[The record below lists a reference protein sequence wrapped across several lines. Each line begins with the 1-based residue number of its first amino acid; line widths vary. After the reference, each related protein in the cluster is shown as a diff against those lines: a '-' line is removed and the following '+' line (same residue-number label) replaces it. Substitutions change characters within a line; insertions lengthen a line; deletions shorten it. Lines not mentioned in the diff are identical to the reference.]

1 MVWKN
6 LKKFKFLIYDKKFV
20 VGKSNIESNEYDLL
34 IFAKCSMKFV
44 TIPQFIKIIGPNSFN
59 FSHIREINIPSNVT
73 KICRAAFSSC
83 FKIHKV
89 NFDVDSKL
97 QIIDNYAFNNS
108 SIKSI
113 VIPNSVEII
122 GEYAFPNKLQQI
134 EIKKDSKLQKFD
146 EFAFSETQIKSIFIP
161 SYTKIIDKYT
171 FSYCKKLQRVD
182 ISDDSELQII
192 DEFAFGK
199 SAIKCF

>member
-1 MVWKN
+1 
-6 LKKFKFLIYDKKFV
+6 
-20 VGKSNIESNEYDLL
+20 
-34 IFAKCSMKFV
+34 MKFV
-44 TIPQFIKIIGPNSFN
+44 TIPQFIKIMGPNSFN
-59 FSHIREINIPSNVT
+59 FSHAINELDDWRNILIFWIW
-73 KICRAAFSSC
+73 KIKNRW
-83 FKIHKV
+83 V
-89 NFDVDSKL
+89 NFDVDFKL
-97 QIIDNYAFNNS
+97 QIIDNYAFNNL

-122 GEYAFPNKLQQI
+122 GEYAFLNKLQLI
-134 EIKKDSKLQKFD
+134 EIKKDSKLQKLD